1 VLKSVTAPARVELT
15 FVHITDTHFT
25 EDPKGNAAKCATLF
39 REIRGLAQK
48 PAFVV
53 HTGDVVEAGTPAEY
67 ALYQKALAEAL
78 KLPLHCAPG
87 NHDSRWNPLGKEG
100 FLRGTRQPLRQSWD
114 AAGVHFVLLD
124 ATVLLEHWGH
134 FAQDDLKWLAADLA
148 ATKGRPTVIGF
159 HHPVGESYAQIDNAA
174 AFLDVIRPHNVR
186 LLLQGHGHAD
196 KLWSV
201 EGIPAVM
208 AKGLYQGSYNVVQ
221 IDKENLTVLRRTDE
235 SPQLTSVV
243 TVPLKRPVTPSW
255 RIEARVENG
264 MGSVTALRLAPDSRN
279 AIALPEGAQLSFRV
293 DGGKPQPLPVSGKS
307 WSSSFPVDEL
317 IPGVHQVTVSALLD
331 DGREYQLAL
340 DLPLSAGDRVQPAWK
355 ATLPGEVQGHPS
367 KDAQRLYFPTM
378 DGGLVALN
386 PRTGAILWKTRAG
399 GPVFTTPLS
408 DGQTVYFGSVD
419 HSVYAVEATTGRP
432 RWKFATQGGVYA
444 GGALAKGVVCL
455 ASADQFIYGLDAQTG
470 KLLWRTKGQGLFQ
483 SRVATDGQRFFI
495 GGWDNQFRALDAKTG
510 KVLWENKFGRS
521 FYYAPAIGAPC
532 VAEGRVYVT
541 SNDGLLHA
549 MDTATGK
556 VLWETTSHSLGY
568 SGPLVEGGKVY
579 NASLTDEGKVFCF
592 DAETGSLIWSTPT
605 GSVIYDSSVILAQG
619 ILYIAAVDGTMSA
632 LQTRKRTQG
641 TAEAGEL
648 LWQYRLPA
656 GHVLS
661 SPIAFGDRV
670 AVGSLSGLVMAFPLV
685 APRQQAELAD

>member
-1 VLKSVTAPARVELT
+1 MLKPVTAPARVELT

-25 EDPKGNAAKCATLF
+25 EDPKGNTAKCATLF

-67 ALYQKALAEAL
+67 ALYQKAIADAL

-100 FLRGTRQPLRQSWD
+100 FQQGTRQPLHQSWD
-114 AAGVHFVLLD
+114 AAGIHFILLD
-124 ATVLLEHWGH
+124 STVLLEHWGH
-134 FAQDDLKWLAADLA
+134 FSQADLKWLEADLA

-159 HHPVGESYAQIDNAA
+159 HHGVGENYAQIDNDD
-174 AFLDVIRPHNVR
+174 AFLRLLRPHNIR

-201 EGIPAVM
+201 DGIPAVM
-208 AKGLYQGSYNVVQ
+208 AKGLYQGSYHVVEVG
-221 IDKENLTVLRRTDE
+221 KESLTVLRRTE
-235 SPQLTSVV
+235 ENPRLTPVV
-243 TVPLKRPVTPSW
+243 TVSLKRPVTPSW
-255 RIEARVENG
+255 KIEARVENG
-264 MGSVTALRLAPDSRN
+264 MGSVLAFPLPPEGRDAVS
-279 AIALPEGAQLSFRV
+279 LPESAQLEFRV
-293 DGGKPQPLPVSGKS
+293 DGGKAQPLAQSGKG
-307 WSSSFPVDEL
+307 WSGSFPVEAL
-317 IPGVHQVTVSALLD
+317 MPGVHKVAVNARLED
-331 DGREYQLAL
+331 AREYQLRL
-340 DLPLSAGDRVQPAWK
+340 DLPLSAGDRVQPVWNV
-355 ATLPGEVQGHPS
+355 LLSGEVQGHPS

-378 DGGLVALN
+378 DGGLFAIN
-386 PRTGAILWKTRAG
+386 PRTGTVLWKARVSE
-399 GPVFTTPLS
+399 PVFTTPLS
-408 DGQTVYFGSVD
+408 EGNTVYFGSVD
-419 HSVYAVEATTGRP
+419 HHIYAVDADKGRP
-432 RWKFATQGGVYA
+432 LWKFATQGGVYA
-444 GGALAKGVVCL
+444 GGALAQGVVCL
-455 ASADQFIYGLDAQTG
+455 ASADQFLYGLDSRTG

-483 SRVATDGQRFFI
+483 SRIATDGQRFFS

-532 VAEGRVYVT
+532 VAQGRVFVT

-549 MDTATGK
+549 MEVSTGK

-568 SGPLVEGGKVY
+568 SGPLVDEGKVY

-592 DAETGSLIWSTPT
+592 DAETGRVLWSTPT
-605 GSVIYDSSVILAQG
+605 GSVIYDASVTLAQG
-619 ILYIAAVDGTMSA
+619 ILYIAAVDGTVSA
-632 LQTRKRTQG
+632 LQTRKRAGG
-641 TAEAGEL
+641 TKEAGEL

-670 AVGSLSGLVMAFPLV
+670 AVGSLSGRVIAFPLV
-685 APRQQAELAD
+685 APNQRTELGD